1 MPEDPDMETNDSAKF
16 NGITEN
22 TISPRFIRTSDIQ
35 GLYGLKRSFVY
46 QLIKD
51 GRLKSISLKGRAGI
65 RGIRLFR
72 PEDIEAVI
80 QDLSMEAKS

>member
-1 MPEDPDMETNDSAKF
+1 MPEVPDMETNDSAKS
-16 NGITEN
+16 NRLPEN
-22 TISPRFIRTSDIQ
+22 TTSPRFIRTSDIQ

-72 PEDIEAVI
+72 PEDVEKTILDISKEA
-80 QDLSMEAKS
+80 

>member
-1 MPEDPDMETNDSAKF
+1 MPELPDMETNESSKS
-16 NGITEN
+16 NGVPEN
-22 TISPRFIRTSDIQ
+22 KLTPRFIRTSDIQ

-65 RGIRLFR
+65 RGVRLYR
-72 PEDIEAVI
+72 PEDVENAILDISKEA
-80 QDLSMEAKS
+80 

>member
-1 MPEDPDMETNDSAKF
+1 MPEVPDMETNDSAKS
-16 NGITEN
+16 NGLPKN
-22 TISPRFIRTSDIQ
+22 TTSPRFIRTSDIQ

-72 PEDIEAVI
+72 PEDVEKTILDISKEA
-80 QDLSMEAKS
+80 

>member
-1 MPEDPDMETNDSAKF
+1 MPEVPDMKTNDSSKS
-16 NGITEN
+16 NGTPEN
-22 TISPRFIRTSDIQ
+22 KLSPRFIRTSDIQ

-72 PEDIEAVI
+72 PEDVEKTILDISKEA
-80 QDLSMEAKS
+80 

>member
-1 MPEDPDMETNDSAKF
+1 MPEVPDMETNDSAKY
-16 NGITEN
+16 NGLPEN
-22 TISPRFIRTSDIQ
+22 TTSPRFIRTSDIQ

-72 PEDIEAVI
+72 PEDVEKTILDISKEA
-80 QDLSMEAKS
+80 

>member
-1 MPEDPDMETNDSAKF
+1 MPEVPDMETNDSAKS
-16 NGITEN
+16 NGLSQN
-22 TISPRFIRTSDIQ
+22 TTSPRFIRTSDIQ

-72 PEDIEAVI
+72 PEDVEKAILDISKEA
-80 QDLSMEAKS
+80 

>member
-1 MPEDPDMETNDSAKF
+1 MPELPDMETNESSKS
-16 NGITEN
+16 NGVPEN
-22 TISPRFIRTSDIQ
+22 KLTPRFIRTSDIQ

-65 RGIRLFR
+65 RGVRLYR
-72 PEDIEAVI
+72 PEDVEKAILDISKEA
-80 QDLSMEAKS
+80 

>member
-1 MPEDPDMETNDSAKF
+1 MPEVPDMETNDSAKSS
-16 NGITEN
+16 GIQAN

-51 GRLKSISLKGRAGI
+51 GRLKSLSLKGRGGA
-65 RGIRLFR
+65 RGIRLYR
-72 PEDIEAVI
+72 PEDVEKAILDISKEA
-80 QDLSMEAKS
+80 

>member
-1 MPEDPDMETNDSAKF
+1 MPEVPDMETNESSKS
-16 NGITEN
+16 NGVPEN
-22 TISPRFIRTSDIQ
+22 KLTPRFIRTSDIQ

-72 PEDIEAVI
+72 PEDVEKTILDISKEA
-80 QDLSMEAKS
+80 

>member
-1 MPEDPDMETNDSAKF
+1 MPEVPDMETNDSAKS
-16 NGITEN
+16 NGLPEN
-22 TISPRFIRTSDIQ
+22 TTSPRFIRTSDIQ

-65 RGIRLFR
+65 MGIRLFR
-72 PEDIEAVI
+72 PEDVEKTILDISKEA
-80 QDLSMEAKS
+80 